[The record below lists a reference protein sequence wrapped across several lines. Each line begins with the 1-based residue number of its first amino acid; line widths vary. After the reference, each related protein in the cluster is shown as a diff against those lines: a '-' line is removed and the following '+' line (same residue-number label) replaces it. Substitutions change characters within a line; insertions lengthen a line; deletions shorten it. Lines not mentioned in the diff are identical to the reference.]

1 VRAGPGRVRQAS
13 PGGFRDARRG
23 VAGSRPVVPDRI
35 RFAAFPGFAARV
47 HADAEDRLTGSN
59 CAQACNSSDQR

>member
-23 VAGSRPVVPDRI
+23 AAGPRPMVPDRI
-35 RFAAFPGFAARV
+35 RFAALPGFAARV
-47 HADAEDRLTGSN
+47 HADAEDLPDREQLRSGM
-59 CAQACNSSDQR
+59 QFL